1 MPDLQE
7 LGEAIK
13 RGDRDTSVSLTQE
26 AIDAAIPAQE
36 ILDVMVGAMDIVGQ
50 RFQKNE
56 IFVPEMLIAARAM
69 KESMALLEPV
79 LVAAGITPIA
89 KAVIGTVEGD
99 LHDIGKNLVAMM
111 WKGANFDVIDLGT
124 NVSPQKFVDA
134 VQNNDAQTGR
144 TLGLADHDHAGHQV
158 DGGCDQERRVGCHQG
173 GHWRRPGHAGIRR
186 RDWCRRL
193 RPGRGQCRGRRS
205 QTAGLETTQHQ
216 SRLSLRES
224 NAWVPPLA
232 PPVRNCQ
239 ELTDSPCW
247 AALLSHSSERRL
259 NQLRTLWSRRAWAVY
274 TRRPV
279 RAARADRRPTPAGW
293 ATDRAAELTACS
305 QVTTWPE

>member
-13 RGDRDTSVSLTQE
+13 RGDRDKSVSLTRE
-26 AIDAAIPAQE
+26 AIDTAVPAQE
-36 ILDVMVGAMDIVGQ
+36 ILDVMVGAMDTVGQ

-79 LVAAGITPIA
+79 LVEAGITPVA

-134 VQNNDAQTGR
+134 IQRHDAQ
-144 TLGLADHDHAGHQV
+144 LVGLSALLTTTMPAIKSTVDAIKSAGLDVTKVVVGGAPVTQQYADEIGADGYAPDAASAV
-158 DGGCDQERRVGCHQG
+158 DV
-173 GHWRRPGHAGIRR
+173 A
-186 RDWCRRL
+186 RRL
-193 RPGRGQCRGRRS
+193 
-205 QTAGLETTQHQ
+205 
-216 SRLSLRES
+216 
-224 NAWVPPLA
+224 
-232 PPVRNCQ
+232 
-239 ELTDSPCW
+239 LT
-247 AALLSHSSERRL
+247 
-259 NQLRTLWSRRAWAVY
+259 
-274 TRRPV
+274 
-279 RAARADRRPTPAGW
+279 
-293 ATDRAAELTACS
+293 
-305 QVTTWPE
+305 